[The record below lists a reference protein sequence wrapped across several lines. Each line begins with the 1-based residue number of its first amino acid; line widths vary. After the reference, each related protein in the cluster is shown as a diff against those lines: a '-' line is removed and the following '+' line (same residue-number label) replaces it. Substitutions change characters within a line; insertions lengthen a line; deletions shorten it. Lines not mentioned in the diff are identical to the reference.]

1 MLSVESLVRT
11 TMMAFVSVY
20 HRRRAFVE
28 IYLRGRTNQAVHRF
42 GREHNQRVAD
52 NLRAF
57 AIDAGLA
64 GPELTA
70 KIAALAVEV
79 GDRVFQLA
87 YAEDADG
94 DPELIEEGIAL
105 VTSYLDRYATPEGR
119 QGIRL

>member
-1 MLSVESLVRT
+1 
-11 TMMAFVSVY
+11 MA
-20 HRRRAFVE
+20 E
-28 IYLRGRTNQAVHRF
+28 
-42 GREHNQRVAD
+42 

-64 GPELTA
+64 GDRADPRRSPQ
-70 KIAALAVEV
+70 LAVEV

-105 VTSYLDRYATPEGR
+105 VTSYLERYATPEGR
-119 QGIRL
+119 EGIRR